1 MSGVKKKGEIRVG
14 MSEPGKKWDGKSRI
28 PTDEYKKNFDEIFG
42 NKAEQLDLPLDDFS
56 PLDEETYKENEKL
69 LKGK

>member
-1 MSGVKKKGEIRVG
+1 
-14 MSEPGKKWDGKSRI
+14 MSEHGKKWDGKSRI
-28 PTDEYKKNFDEIFG
+28 PTEEFKKNFDEIFG
-42 NKAEQLDLPLDDFS
+42 NKAEQLELPLDDFS